1 MLSRRAELLFYA
13 CASPAMRL
21 NGVLY
26 RHFRRPSPE
35 SFVRSHLGP
44 GQRKYLPGWINIDA
58 NIFTSKRDVWA
69 DLRNPLPFPDDS
81 VDAFYSHHMVEHLPD
96 LAGHFRELYRC
107 LKPGGAFRVTGPNG
121 DMAIRKFIDADASW
135 FGEYPDRRTSV
146 GGRLDNFILCRGEHI
161 AILTESYLKELVVS
175 AGFRDPTFPLVA
187 RETSHPELFDEVLET
202 EAEEAGPE
210 AFPKTIV
217 AEGVKPS

>member
-1 MLSRRAELLFYA
+1 VLSRRAKQLFQA
-13 CASPAMRL
+13 CAGPAMRQ

-26 RHFRRPSPE
+26 RCLRRPGPG

-69 DLRNPLPFPDDS
+69 DLRNPHPLGGQGD
-81 VDAFYSHHMVEHLPD
+81 
-96 LAGHFRELYRC
+96 EL
-107 LKPGGAFRVTGPNG
+107 
-121 DMAIRKFIDADASW
+121 S
-135 FGEYPDRRTSV
+135 
-146 GGRLDNFILCRGEHI
+146 
-161 AILTESYLKELVVS
+161 
-175 AGFRDPTFPLVA
+175 
-187 RETSHPELFDEVLET
+187 ELFDEVLET

-210 AFPKTIV
+210 ALPKTIV